1 MERRRTPARRALPV
15 ACLAAV
21 ALLATGCKDG
31 PVGASAAITVNGHEI
46 SMDRVVEISEAN
58 AAYYAMQVKAGK
70 DTNGQYQK
78 LLDEARGTGR
88 NTLGMGEVSSSAD
101 TLVNYEVLRQELD
114 RLGIEVSAQAIKD
127 ARDSL
132 RDNVGGDKELAKI
145 DPVLVDFAARF
156 NASQKAFADHLAKE
170 ADKGKEPPTAAERKA
185 QMDDLFGQLVT
196 QQPICLDVILTDTEA
211 DATTARERVNAG
223 EDFKAVVADLSIDDQ
238 TKAEDGFAGCFSYD
252 QIPTLL
258 GVDLAGAAVGDVAGP
273 LQLPQQDQTTPPAW
287 VVVRVHSTS
296 GPTYE
301 EARAYLEQQVPST
314 ITPTTAD
321 KVDLGGAIDKLRRK
335 ARITLDPRLGRWDR
349 ATGSIVA
356 TAG

>member
-1 MERRRTPARRALPV
+1 
-15 ACLAAV
+15 LAAV

-58 AAYYAMQVKAGK
+58 RAYYEMQIKAGK
-70 DTNGQYQK
+70 DTNGQYQQ

-88 NTLGMGEVSSSAD
+88 DTLGMGEVASSAD
-101 TLVNYEVLRQELD
+101 TLVNEEVVRQELD

-132 RDNVGGDKELAKI
+132 RDSVGGAKELAKI
-145 DPVLVDFAARF
+145 DPALVDFAARF
-156 NASQKAFADHLAKE
+156 NAYQKAYAEHLAKE
-170 ADKGKEPPTAAERKA
+170 ADKGKKPPTAAERKA
-185 QMDDLFGQLVT
+185 QIDDLFAKLVT
-196 QQPICLDVILTDTEA
+196 DQPVCLDVILTNTEA
-211 DATTARERVNAG
+211 DAATARDRVNAG
-223 EDFKAVVADLSIDDQ
+223 EDFAAVVADLSVDDQ

-258 GVDLAGAAVGDVAGP
+258 GVDLAGAAKGDVAGP
-273 LQLPQQDQTTPPAW
+273 LPLPQQDQTAPPAW
-287 VVVRVHSTS
+287 VVVRIHSTS
-296 GPTYE
+296 GPTFE

-321 KVDLGGAIDKLRRK
+321 QVDLGSAIDKLRK
-335 ARITLDPRLGRWDR
+335 QARISIDPRLGRWDR